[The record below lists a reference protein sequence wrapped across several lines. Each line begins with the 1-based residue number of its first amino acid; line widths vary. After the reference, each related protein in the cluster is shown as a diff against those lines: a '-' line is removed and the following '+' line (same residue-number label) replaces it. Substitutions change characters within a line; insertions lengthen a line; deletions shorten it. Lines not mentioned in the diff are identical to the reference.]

1 MNGSRGG
8 ALLPILV
15 FVCLASACGAAR
27 EGSNQTSSAANYP
40 AENTNVAKSNV
51 EELGMLVNVPY
62 EAEDIVW
69 KEDAAHKRLIAV
81 LRFSSADA
89 DKVVAEALPHGTP
102 QQVTL
107 SSETWFPAELIAQSD
122 MTGDNLLH
130 ATAYAGDAF
139 YQEPYTS
146 GRVLRVEGTDYFVLE
161 LSKK

>member
-1 MNGSRGG
+1 M
-8 ALLPILV
+8 LV
-15 FVCLASACGAAR
+15 LVCLSSACGGSRPA
-27 EGSNQTSSAANYP
+27 SNQTTSAANST
-40 AENTNVAKSNV
+40 AENTNAARSNV

-81 LRFSSADA
+81 LRFSNADA
-89 DKVVAEALPHGTP
+89 DKVVAEAMTHGAP

-107 SSETWFPAELIAQSD
+107 STETWFPAELIAQSD
-122 MTGDNLLH
+122 MTGDNQLR
-130 ATAYAGDAF
+130 ATAYAADGF

-161 LSKK
+161 LSRK